1 MTSYQGVGPGPRA
14 PVSLEASSR
23 RIGEKAII
31 VVLWVCAAISILTTV
46 GIVVILFTEAA
57 TFFGNEG
64 ITISGFLSGT
74 EWRPFG
80 GVEQG
85 RFGVL
90 PLVAGTLLVT
100 VIALI
105 VAVPLGLASAAYLSE
120 YAPQRTRRLLKPTL
134 EVLAGVPTVV
144 LGYFA
149 LTFMT
154 PLLRATFGLALDVS
168 IFNAASAGIVMG
180 IMIVP
185 TIASLSEDAMSAV
198 PTALREGAYGLG
210 SSKRHVVTRVVMPAA
225 LSGIVAAVILAL
237 GRAIGETMIVA
248 IAAGNLPNLTY
259 NPFDQIQAMTA
270 YIVQA
275 VQGEAPR
282 GSLTYQ
288 SIFAVGALLFVMT
301 LTINLIAARFV
312 RRYREA
318 Y

>member
-1 MTSYQGVGPGPRA
+1 MTTDVRRA
-14 PVSLEASSR
+14 DGSADLSASSPR
-23 RIGEKAII
+23 VGERA
-31 VVLWVCAAISILTTV
+31 VLSVLWLCAAVSVLTTV
-46 GIVVILFTEAA
+46 GIVVILFTEASG
-57 TFFGNEG
+57 FFREDEVSL
-64 ITISGFLSGT
+64 SGFLTGT
-74 EWRPFG
+74 TWQPFG
-80 GVEQG
+80 GSMG
-85 RFGVL
+85 SFGVL
-90 PLVAGTLLVT
+90 PLVVGTLLVT
-100 VIALI
+100 VIALL

-120 YAPQRTRRLLKPTL
+120 YAPPRVRRVLKPVL
-134 EVLAGVPTVV
+134 EVLAGVPTIV

-154 PLLRATFGLALDVS
+154 PLLRATVGQLTTVS

-185 TIASLSEDAMSAV
+185 TIASLSEDAMTAV

-210 SSKRHVVTRVVMPAA
+210 TSKRHVVSRVVMPAA
-225 LSGIVAAVILAL
+225 LSGIVAAVILGL

-248 IAAGNLPNLTY
+248 VAAGNLPSMTY
-259 NPFDQIQAMTA
+259 NPFEQIQTMTA

-282 GSLTYQ
+282 GSLTYE

-301 LTINLIAARFV
+301 LLINLAAARFV
-312 RRYREA
+312 RRFREE

>member
-1 MTSYQGVGPGPRA
+1 MASTGVQHTGGGIDLSAGSARTG
-14 PVSLEASSR
+14 E
-23 RIGEKAII
+23 RIVLA
-31 VVLWVCAAISILTTV
+31 VLWLCAAVSVLTTV
-46 GIVVILFTEAA
+46 GIVVILFTEA
-57 TFFGNEG
+57 
-64 ITISGFLSGT
+64 SGFFREENVSLGGFLTGT
-74 EWRPFG
+74 TWQPFG
-80 GVEQG
+80 SEGS
-85 RFGVL
+85 FGVL

-100 VIALI
+100 VIAMI

-120 YAPQRTRRLLKPTL
+120 YAPVRVRSVLKPVL

-154 PLLRATFGLALDVS
+154 PVLRATVGQLTTVS

-185 TIASLSEDAMSAV
+185 TVASLSEDAMSAV
-198 PTALREGAYGLG
+198 PLALREGAYGVG
-210 SSKRHVVTRVVMPAA
+210 SSKRHVVTRIVMPAA
-225 LSGIVAAVILAL
+225 LSGIVAAIILGL

-248 IAAGNLPNLTY
+248 VAAGNLPSLTF
-259 NPFDQIQAMTA
+259 NPFEQIQTMTA

-282 GSLTYQ
+282 GSLTYE
-288 SIFAVGALLFVMT
+288 SIFAVGALLFAVT
-301 LTINLIAARFV
+301 LLLNIAAARFV
-312 RRYREA
+312 RRFREE

>member
-1 MTSYQGVGPGPRA
+1 VTSTGVRPPGGGVDLSAGSP
-14 PVSLEASSR
+14 
-23 RIGEKAII
+23 RIGERVVIA
-31 VVLWVCAAISILTTV
+31 VLWFCAAVSVLTTV

-57 TFFGNEG
+57 GFFGEENVSLG
-64 ITISGFLSGT
+64 SFLTGT
-74 EWRPFG
+74 TWQPFG
-80 GVEQG
+80 GAQG
-85 RFGVL
+85 TFGVL
-90 PLVAGTLLVT
+90 PLVAGTMLVT
-100 VIALI
+100 IIAMI

-120 YAPQRTRRLLKPTL
+120 YAPVRVQRKLKPTL

-154 PLLRATFGLALDVS
+154 PLLRATVGQFTTIS

-198 PTALREGAYGLG
+198 PISLREGAYGVG

-225 LSGIVAAVILAL
+225 LSGIVAAIILGL

-248 IAAGNLPNLTY
+248 LAAGNLPSMTF
-259 NPFDQIQAMTA
+259 NPFEQIQTMTA

-282 GSLTYQ
+282 GSLTYE

-301 LTINLIAARFV
+301 LLINIAAARFV
-312 RRYREA
+312 RRFREE

>member
-1 MTSYQGVGPGPRA
+1 
-14 PVSLEASSR
+14 VSLGSF
-23 RIGEKAII
+23 
-31 VVLWVCAAISILTTV
+31 LT
-46 GIVVILFTEAA
+46 
-57 TFFGNEG
+57 
-64 ITISGFLSGT
+64 GT
-74 EWRPFG
+74 TWQPFG
-80 GVEQG
+80 GAQG
-85 RFGVL
+85 TFGVL
-90 PLVAGTLLVT
+90 PLVAGTMLVT
-100 VIALI
+100 IIAMI

-120 YAPQRTRRLLKPTL
+120 YAPVRVRRKLKPTL

-154 PLLRATFGLALDVS
+154 PLLRATVGQFTTIS

-198 PTALREGAYGLG
+198 PISLREGAYGVG

-225 LSGIVAAVILAL
+225 LSGIVAAIILGL

-248 IAAGNLPNLTY
+248 LAAGNLPSMTF
-259 NPFDQIQAMTA
+259 NPFEQIQTMTA

-282 GSLTYQ
+282 GSLTYE

-301 LTINLIAARFV
+301 LLINIAAARFV
-312 RRYREA
+312 RRFREE